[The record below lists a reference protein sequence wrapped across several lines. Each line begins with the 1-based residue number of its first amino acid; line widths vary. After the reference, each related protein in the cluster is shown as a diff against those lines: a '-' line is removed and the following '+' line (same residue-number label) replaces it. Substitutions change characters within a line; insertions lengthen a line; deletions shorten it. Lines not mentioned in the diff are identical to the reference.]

1 MNIWGKNPCYSL
13 GEKHAEHK
21 KRHAQ
26 HTKRTELKR
35 KPELSWL
42 ARKKREK
49 QAHHF
54 IMDKIKVQNCS
65 NIRHI
70 CLK

>member
-1 MNIWGKNPCYSL
+1 VYEHLKKKNPCYAL

-35 KPELSWL
+35 N
-42 ARKKREK
+42 
-49 QAHHF
+49 
-54 IMDKIKVQNCS
+54 QNYLGWHRGKATAPPFYYEQDQGS
-65 NIRHI
+65 K
-70 CLK
+70 L

>member
-42 ARKKREK
+42 ARKKKGKSKHTILLWTRSR
-49 QAHHF
+49 F
-54 IMDKIKVQNCS
+54 KIAA
-65 NIRHI
+65 ILGI
-70 CLK
+70 YA